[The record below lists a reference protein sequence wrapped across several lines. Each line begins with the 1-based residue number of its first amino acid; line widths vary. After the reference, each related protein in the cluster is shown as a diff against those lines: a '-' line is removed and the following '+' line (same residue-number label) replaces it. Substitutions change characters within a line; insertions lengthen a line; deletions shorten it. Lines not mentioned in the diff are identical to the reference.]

1 MSRFKVIRDTREKK
15 GHGWWFEE
23 EAYCIGTDV
32 TKVDIGDY
40 AIEGM
45 EHLLCI
51 ERKES
56 VSEFAGNCGEKRFFR
71 ELEKMQTF
79 PHAFL
84 LLEFHWLDIERYPH
98 GSGIPKKMWN
108 SLRIKGKYMER
119 VISTI
124 QIERG
129 VHVIAC
135 GDKKRAE
142 EMAYLIMRRVHEQY
156 EKEH

>member
-1 MSRFKVIRDTREKK
+1 MSRFKVIRDSREKK

-23 EAYCIGTDV
+23 DAYCIGTEIA
-32 TKVDIGDY
+32 KVDIGDY

-56 VSEFAGNCGEKRFFR
+56 VSEFAGNCGEKRFHK
-71 ELEKMQTF
+71 ELENMSTF

-84 LLEFHWLDIERYPH
+84 LLEFNWTDIERYPQ
-98 GSGIPKKMWN
+98 GSGIPQKIWR
-108 SLRIKGKYMER
+108 SLRIKGKYMQR
-119 VISTI
+119 VISSI
-124 QIERG
+124 QLEHG
-129 VHVIAC
+129 VHVVAC

-142 EMAYLIMRRVHEQY
+142 EMAFLIMRKVY
-156 EKEH
+156 ELHKEKH